1 MAYVTTVIA
10 PFGTKKLDESVLA
23 PLVEMLHA
31 SPQWLSER
39 EACDFYHDAPLLTS
53 PRKREEGQEAP
64 SPIDGVDARK
74 NDGYPSF
81 FLEQGMGWGLIEG
94 CDIITQPTAHRRKR
108 LLVCDM
114 DSTLIE
120 QECIDELADY
130 LGLKDQV
137 AAITERAMNGEL
149 EFKAAL
155 RARVAL
161 LKGLPEHALQVVY
174 DSRITLMPGGRE
186 LAATMQAHGGYCLLV
201 SGGFTFF
208 TERVRAALGFDA
220 DQANDLEIRNGTLT
234 GRVME
239 PILDK
244 HSKHEALQH
253 AIAQLGIAPAESMA
267 IGDGAN
273 DLPMLQAAGLGVAY
287 HAKPVVRDGAHA
299 AITHADLR
307 AALYVQ
313 GYTDE
318 QISG

>member
-1 MAYVTTVIA
+1 MTHTAYVTTVIA
-10 PFGTKKLDESVLA
+10 PRGTKKLSEAGLA
-23 PLVEMLHA
+23 PLVEALQTT
-31 SPQWLSER
+31 PCWLSDQQ
-39 EACDFYHDAPLLTS
+39 ACDVYHDLPPSSL
-53 PRKREEGQEAP
+53 RNREE
-64 SPIDGVDARK
+64 K
-74 NDGYPSF
+74 T
-81 FLEQGMGWGLIEG
+81 GWAHLEG

-120 QECIDELADY
+120 QECVDELADY

-174 DSRITLMPGGRE
+174 DSRITLMPGARE
-186 LAATMQAHGGYCLLV
+186 LAATMRAHGGYCLLG

-208 TERVRAALGFDA
+208 TSRIREALGFDD
-220 DQANDLEIRNGTLT
+220 DQANQLEIRHGALT
-234 GRVME
+234 GRVVE

-244 HSKHEALQH
+244 DNKLAALRH
-253 AIAQLGIAPAESMA
+253 ICDRLGIAPADSMA